1 MSNSTGAAGFIQ
13 SISMF
18 AQGHIV
24 AGVFGIIATAGWTIQ
39 GLGNLWYYRQVRF
52 LDFDRRRPQVSVI
65 EQNRFRVS
73 SRSGTTITPLGIRST
88 RYAAQVIFFDYC

>member
-1 MSNSTGAAGFIQ
+1 MSSSTGAAGFIQ

-39 GLGNLWYYRQVRF
+39 GVGNLWYYRQVRF
-52 LDFDRRRPQVSVI
+52 LGFDRLSIIDRL
-65 EQNRFRVS
+65 RVS
-73 SRSGTTITPLGIRST
+73 SRFGTTITPLGTRST
-88 RYAAQVIFFDYC
+88 RYAA

>member
-1 MSNSTGAAGFIQ
+1 
-13 SISMF
+13 MF

-52 LDFDRRRPQVSVI
+52 LGFNRPRSRCPLLIASVFLLDL
-65 EQNRFRVS
+65 E
-73 SRSGTTITPLGIRST
+73 PP
-88 RYAAQVIFFDYC
+88 